1 MESSSLI
8 KLIWRLHF

>member
-8 KLIWRLHF
+8 IF